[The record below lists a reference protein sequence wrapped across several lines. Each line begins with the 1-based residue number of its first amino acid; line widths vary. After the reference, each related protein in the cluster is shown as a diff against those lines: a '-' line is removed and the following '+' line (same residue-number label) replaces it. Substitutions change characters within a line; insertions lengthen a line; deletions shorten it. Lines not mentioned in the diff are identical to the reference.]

1 MQMPVQTSSL
11 AQFSQQNYLSIE
23 SFRKNGQSVKTPVWF
38 VQDGDT
44 LYVRTVA
51 NSGKVKRIRR
61 NPQVN
66 VAPCSGSGD
75 LRGEWVSAQAREVS
89 GEIEK
94 RVDSL
99 LGRKYGLQKTL
110 FALMSALRRDQY
122 AILEIK
128 VSES

>member
-11 AQFSQQNYLSIE
+11 AQFSQQNYLNIE
-23 SFRKNGQSVKTPVWF
+23 SFRKNGLSVKTPVWF
-38 VQDGDT
+38 VQDGDM
-44 LYVRTVA
+44 LYVRTIA
-51 NSGKVKRIRR
+51 GSGKVKRIRR

-66 VAPCSGSGD
+66 IAPCTGSGD

-122 AILEIK
+122 TILEIK

>member
-11 AQFSQQNYLSIE
+11 AQFSQQNYLNLE
-23 SFRKNGQSVKTPVWF
+23 SFRKNGLSVKTPVWF

-51 NSGKVKRIRR
+51 GSGKVKRIRR

-66 VAPCSGSGD
+66 IAPCTGSGD

-122 AILEIK
+122 TILEIK

>member
-1 MQMPVQTSSL
+1 MSKVCSL
-11 AQFSQQNYLSIE
+11 KEAVASY
-23 SFRKNGQSVKTPVWF
+23 VK
-38 VQDGDT
+38 DGDT

-122 AILEIK
+122 TILEIK